1 MLEQNSSDRGFTLQQ
16 QVELRFSEI
25 DSQLASGMMPP
36 PLQKQLQM
44 EKYFLKSLGKYHK
57 LKNTIFQNFN
67 GYLDKQFSSTKDN
80 HYYDRSFFK
89 KEKPKRADN
98 VGLLL
103 LRWTNSSFKSSR
115 SSTIGKF

>member
-1 MLEQNSSDRGFTLQQ
+1 M
-16 QVELRFSEI
+16 ELRIFEI
-25 DSQLASGMMPP
+25 DSQLSSGLLPA

-67 GYLDKQFSSTKDN
+67 GYLDKQFSSTKDC

-89 KEKPKRADN
+89 KEKPKRAEN
-98 VGLLL
+98 VQSVYF
-103 LRWTNSSFKSSR
+103 RWTNSSFRSSKSSTTGR
-115 SSTIGKF
+115 Y